1 MSNLNL
7 TLSDNFPYP
16 SEVFFADEEVPRD
29 YSERF
34 NFSTKLRDTI
44 SITTSAINQ
53 RVIHVLSA
61 ALNMEGEIS
70 ESVNRISMQ
79 LKSTIDL
86 VSKLARENI
95 HDISSVI
102 SLSTNYIHSMSYRY
116 DTNLGVNSKL
126 FPEINMPLITNSL
139 VISDVL
145 HSIYDMI
152 ISAGVTISDKINVT
166 TIMDIINNLD
176 LSSRFKMLITYG
188 LNSANINFEAFTL
201 DDKMTMGITG
211 IFASAL
217 DLGEKFLIALN
228 LKDSMSVYD
237 HITRLFS
244 YFYTATIDMIEGI
257 RKSIKSLLFSEI
269 PAPEEVRF
277 NDDEIIQDTREEF
290 NLDRDLS
297 DKLKL
302 KGSLKDIISFILGK
316 RGIIIYDDVE
326 FLDTIGR
333 NSFFSLND
341 SLLLEEALR
350 GKAHLLELID
360 HLKLTDINYITRI
373 LHIISSLTFKDN
385 KVFNYITKRK
395 DNFYPLDRYDYNVTL
410 KLIADNIQFNEIE
423 NHFNSKKIIDTF
435 LLNDQRK
442 ISVIQKVKV
451 GIIRLKESFRQ
462 IFSEEIHIIDYMEF
476 NEKVNESIILIPQ
489 NAIMTLQDV
498 FKPLTLFFTAKMEF
512 YDELF
517 NKYATI
523 LYLQDKLLIS
533 SSIYRIMQYS
543 NIFDFVEELL
553 PENVTFVN
561 SYDVKWVN
569 LKPEYNTAIVYPLDV
584 PADYIGFGTEQF
596 STYKVKIVFFIFG
609 GWKVLEDIIYQMHKN
624 VEGYIGGTDSI
635 NMDAT
640 VWAKIKSENNLQSD
654 VRGVQKYEMTLEVRV
669 YSPLKPLKVEDE

>member
-34 NFSTKLRDTI
+34 NFSTKLRDSI
-44 SITTSAINQ
+44 SITTSGINQ
-53 RVIHVLSA
+53 KIAQVLSA

-102 SLSTNYIHSMSYRY
+102 SLSTNYIHSMSYKY

-152 ISAGVTISDKINVT
+152 ISAAVSISDKIHIT

-244 YFYTATIDMIEGI
+244 YFYTATIDMIEDI

-277 NDDEIIQDTREEF
+277 NDDEIIQDTHEEF
-290 NLDRDLS
+290 NLDRFLS
-297 DKLKL
+297 GKLKL
-302 KGSLKDIISFILGK
+302 VENIRYIVDTFVGKGTITISDTLDFLDISGKRSSLLINDSFLLEDII
-316 RGIIIYDDVE
+316 RNTIY
-326 FLDTIGR
+326 
-333 NSFFSLND
+333 
-341 SLLLEEALR
+341 
-350 GKAHLLELID
+350 LLELID
-360 HLKLTDINYITRI
+360 NLKMSDKNFITRI
-373 LHIISSLTFKDN
+373 FHIISNLIFKDS
-385 KVFNYITKRK
+385 KTFNYTKKLK
-395 DNFYPLDRYDYNVTL
+395 DNFYPLDRYDYNVIL

-435 LLNDQRK
+435 VLNDQRK
-442 ISVIQKVKV
+442 IFVIQKVKA

-476 NEKVNESIILIPQ
+476 NEKVNESITLIPQ

-498 FKPLTLFFTAKMEF
+498 FKPLILFFTAKMEF

-609 GWKVLEDIIYQMHKN
+609 GWKILEDIIYQMHKN